1 MTIITGGFPLA
12 QMVKNPPAMRETW
25 VHSLGWKDPL
35 EEGMATHSSILAWRI
50 PMEPGR
56 LQSMGW
62 QRVGYNCD
70 GPHRSMAE
78 RGYPSPKVRG
88 SDRECQ
94 ASSAQEWPRGATP
107 CLRPGAA
114 AKMSYPMP
122 EVRAA
127 AEKSNPTSKERWL
140 HGHRRAKRNYSMFK
154 VRRGG
159 CEEIPLVQGKEQWLH
174 FAGASVKRYPTSKV
188 R

>member
-1 MTIITGGFPLA
+1 
-12 QMVKNPPAMRETW
+12 MVKNPPAMRETW

-70 GPHRSMAE
+70 EPRRSMAE
-78 RGYPSPKVRG
+78 RGYPSPRVRG
-88 SDRECQ
+88 GDQECQ
-94 ASSAQEWPRGATP
+94 ASLAQERPRGATP
-107 CLRPGAA
+107 CLRSGAA

-122 EVRAA
+122 EVRAV
-127 AEKSNPTSKERWL
+127 AERSNPTSKEWRL
-140 HGHRRAKRNYSMFK
+140 HGRRRAKRNYSMFN
-154 VRRGG
+154 VRSGG
-159 CEEIPLVQGKEQWLH
+159 REEIPLVQGKEQRLH

-188 R
+188 RQIQVRW